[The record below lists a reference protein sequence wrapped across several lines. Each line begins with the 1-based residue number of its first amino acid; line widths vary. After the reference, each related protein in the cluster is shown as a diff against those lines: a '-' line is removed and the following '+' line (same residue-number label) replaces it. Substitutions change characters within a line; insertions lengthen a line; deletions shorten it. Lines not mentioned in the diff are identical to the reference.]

1 MYTAETSRVYI
12 DSEALKNQIN
22 EKGIS
27 YKMIQKKAG
36 RGDGYVSRIIKRG
49 WTNTPFCEW
58 LQDQLDIPMETFVK
72 ALMKPESENE
82 VKPKTEIRISYKK
95 LYEVMYEATYKA
107 TYKAVCDAI
116 KDCTSKESKEEE

>member
-36 RGDGYVSRIIKRG
+36 RGDGYMSRVIKRG
-49 WTNTPFCEW
+49 WTSTPFCEW
-58 LQDQLDIPMETFVK
+58 IQDQLGIPMETFVK
-72 ALMKPESENE
+72 ALMKSESETKAKSQTAVE
-82 VKPKTEIRISYKK
+82 ISYKK
-95 LYEVMYEATYKA
+95 LYDVMYKA

-116 KDCTSKESKEEE
+116 KDCEPKELKEEK